1 MQKTTTL
8 LLFLLFSRFCF
19 SQVDTSGYIPTETK
33 KYFSWGAKTTT
44 VLLSQYGDRKDIVVL
59 NVHADELTS
68 VEAAKTILKQTG
80 GLLIEVQNEER
91 LIHFERNGIKF
102 QFDPNRVF
110 TSKGLERNLVFLNRR
125 VTKSAIKKVKAF
137 STFILGQVPKSAA
150 LLVAVHNNINLKYS
164 INSYKPNRNH
174 AKDALKI
181 SVNRKKDPDNFFIVT
196 RVKIFNVIRKAGF
209 NVVLQNNGNAKDD
222 GSLSIYYGRKKKPY
236 VNVEA
241 QHGSLE
247 EQVKMLKC
255 LFY

>member
-8 LLFLLFSRFCF
+8 LFFLFISRSCF
-19 SQVDTSGYIPTETK
+19 SQLDTSGYIPTETK
-33 KYFSWGAKTTT
+33 KYFNWGAKTTT
-44 VLLSQYGDRKDIVVL
+44 VLLSQYGDRKDVVLL
-59 NVHADELTS
+59 NVHADEVTS
-68 VEAAKTILKQTG
+68 VEAAKAVLKRTG

-110 TSKGLERNLVFLNRR
+110 TSKGLEKNLVFLNKR

-137 STFILGQVPKSAA
+137 STFILAQVPKTAT
-150 LLVAVHNNINLKYS
+150 LMIAVHNNINLKYS

-181 SVNRKKDPDNFFIVT
+181 SINRKKDPDNFFIVT
-196 RVKIFNVIRKAGF
+196 RVKTFNVIRKAGF
-209 NVVLQNNGNAKDD
+209 NVVLQNNSTAKDD
-222 GSLSIYYGRKKKPY
+222 GSLSIYYGRRKKAY

-241 QHGSLE
+241 EHGSLE
-247 EQVKMLKC
+247 EQLKMLKC
-255 LFY
+255 LF